1 VPGSGALG
9 LVHYLGLV
17 AAVAFFGLGMVVLWA
32 ARHRSEGERSV
43 LPIVGK
49 VGNPTT
55 LTLGIS
61 LLVLGYHA
69 VAYSLLPVVT
79 LVSVPI
85 DRWWLLVVIC
95 VVALAGS
102 VLADRLEGDGSES
115 EF

>member
-1 VPGSGALG
+1 MPGSGSLGVVHFLG
-9 LVHYLGLV
+9 LGAALV
-17 AAVAFFGLGMVVLWA
+17 FFGLGMAVLWA
-32 ARHRSEGERSV
+32 ARHRSEDERSV

-49 VGNPTT
+49 VGNPTA

-85 DRWWLLVVIC
+85 DRWWVVVVLC
-95 VVALAGS
+95 VVVLAGS
-102 VLADRLEGDGSES
+102 LFADRIEGGRSES
-115 EF
+115 